1 MKESSKPGRLRNE
14 LVEPIAK
21 KNMAALKELGMR
33 HPMKVLALI
42 KALPEGGSYTFPD
55 GTVVHQSDVVEK
67 NRNGRKVVICG
78 DTADCRA
85 IVGLAKDADILIH
98 EATNTY
104 LKGIDHKDTNLD
116 MVTRDAKIHGHSTP
130 FMAGTFAR
138 TIGAKRL
145 LLNHFSARYKG
156 DQSAESMS
164 LMMRI
169 ERQAMKTSGLSEE
182 NVAAAWDFMILPI
195 PQQ

>member
-1 MKESSKPGRLRNE
+1 MKESNKPGRLRNE

-21 KNMAALKELGMR
+21 KNMSALKELGMR

-67 NRNGRKVVICG
+67 NREGRKVVICG

-85 IVGLAKDADILIH
+85 IAGLAQNADILIH

-104 LKGIDHKDTNLD
+104 LKGIDKDTN
-116 MVTRDAKIHGHSTP
+116 MESVTRDAKIHGHSTP
-130 FMAGTFAR
+130 YMAGTFAK
-138 TIGAKRL
+138 TINAKRL

-169 ERQAMKTSGLSEE
+169 ERQAMKASGLSEGH
-182 NVAAAWDFMILPI
+182 VAAAWDFMILPI
-195 PQQ
+195 PQHS